1 MKLLATL
8 QRHRA
13 ALAARHAWFEP
24 VLSTVSPVVLFFAAS
39 SLFFAALGKSPFP
52 LLAQILNGAF
62 GSAYGL
68 TETFVKTTPILLCA
82 LATAL
87 PARLGLLTVGA
98 SGQFYLGAWCGTGL
112 LLFAP
117 SGWSPFLFLP
127 VFAAACLGGAAW
139 SLVPGYLKARLEVN
153 ETLSTL
159 LLNYVA
165 SLLVDWAV
173 YGPWRD
179 PANLGWPATKAFPD
193 SVKVPTLVDGTRLH
207 AGLLVAIV
215 LAAILHVVLS
225 KSRWGLSLKILKSNR
240 ILGEGTGLPWAAN
253 VALVMAIGGAIAG
266 LAGLFE
272 ATMIHGRLQS
282 GIALNFGITGFL
294 VAWMAG
300 QHMLRA
306 IPLAVA
312 MGALMS
318 ASDALQLFAQL
329 PEATATVLQAILFCS
344 VLVSGGLLAKGRT

>member
-1 MKLLATL
+1 MKILATL

-13 ALAARHAWFEP
+13 TLATRHAWFEP
-24 VLSTVSPVVLFFAAS
+24 VLSTVSPVLLFFTAS

-112 LLFAP
+112 LLLAP
-117 SGWSPFLFLP
+117 PGWSPFLFLP
-127 VFAAACLGGAAW
+127 VFAAACAGGAAW

-165 SLLVDWAV
+165 SLLVESAATMGVDSRRVKWLAILA
-173 YGPWRD
+173 GG
-179 PANLGWPATKAFPD
+179 AFSGLGGAAL
-193 SVKVPTLVDGTRLH
+193 SVDQVRNWIEWMT
-207 AGLLVAIV
+207 AGRGLVAVGLVIV
-215 LAAILHVVLS
+215 ARWNPWLALPAALLFGVVEALTLRMQTWGVPVSSYLLS
-225 KSRWGLSLKILKSNR
+225 
-240 ILGEGTGLPWAAN
+240 TFPY
-253 VALVMAIGGAIAG
+253 LVC
-266 LAGLFE
+266 
-272 ATMIHGRLQS
+272 
-282 GIALNFGITGFL
+282 
-294 VAWMAG
+294 
-300 QHMLRA
+300 
-306 IPLAVA
+306 LAVLVWGYVRA
-312 MGALMS
+312 RTRGGMPRDLAQ
-318 ASDALQLFAQL
+318 AFA
-329 PEATATVLQAILFCS
+329 
-344 VLVSGGLLAKGRT
+344 RTE